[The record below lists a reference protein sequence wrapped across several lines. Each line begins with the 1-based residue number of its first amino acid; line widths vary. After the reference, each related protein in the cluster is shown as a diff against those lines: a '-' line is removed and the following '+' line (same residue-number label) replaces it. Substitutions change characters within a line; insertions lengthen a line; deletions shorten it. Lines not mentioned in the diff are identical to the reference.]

1 MRGRLLS
8 ILALA
13 SLLAACMPSVYTS
26 PATVPEEAT
35 FIRSSGENYDTL
47 TFDPGKFPVFS
58 AVAYLSG
65 DVLRLNDKRCA
76 VVQTHVECQLGD
88 VPAGKSK
95 VLYASGVKV
104 ARVEYGLGDSKTH
117 VVALK

>member
-1 MRGRLLS
+1 
-8 ILALA
+8 
-13 SLLAACMPSVYTS
+13 MPSVHTS
-26 PATVPEEAT
+26 PATVLEEAT
-35 FIRSSGENYDTL
+35 FTQSSGPKFDTL
-47 TFDPGKFPVFS
+47 TFDPGKLPAFS

-65 DVLRLNDKRCA
+65 DVLRLNDKRCT

-95 VLYASGVKV
+95 VLYASGVKA
-104 ARVEYGLGDSKTH
+104 ARVEYGLGDGKTH